1 MSKTTNSKIFGIIG
15 ESLIHSLSPQIH
27 NHFFKK
33 LGLDYNYYLFT
44 LKEGKLQKALEGIK
58 ILGIKGVN
66 VTFPYKEKVI
76 PFLDKLDKQAE
87 KTGAVNTI
95 INNNGILFGYN
106 TDVFGI
112 QETIEQKLKLD
123 LNKKRVIILGAGG
136 GARAVF
142 YVLLTLKVKKVF
154 VFNRSKEKARR
165 LVKSFSDLSA
175 NTEVKVQDIMEIK
188 RFDPEEELTLL
199 VNATSAPLSSMKRV
213 LQSIF
218 HKEFFSDT
226 RIFDL
231 NYGEKRLRGD
241 SFADRYTDGLY
252 MLASQAAQSFY
263 LWTGLKLDPK
273 EVYNYIRRKTEK
285 R

>member
-1 MSKTTNSKIFGIIG
+1 MSKTSNSKIFGIIG
-15 ESLIHSLSPQIH
+15 KSLTHSLSPQIH

-33 LGLDYNYYLFT
+33 LGLDYSYHLFT
-44 LKEGKLQKALEGIK
+44 LKDGKLQKALEGIK
-58 ILGIKGVN
+58 TLGIKGVN

-95 INNNGILFGYN
+95 INNNGKLFGYN

-123 LNKKRVIILGAGG
+123 LNKKRVMILGAGG
-136 GARAVF
+136 AARAVF
-142 YVLLTLKVKKVF
+142 YVLLTQKVRKVF
-154 VFNRSKEKARR
+154 VFNRTKEKARR
-165 LVKSFSDLSA
+165 LVKSFSGLSA
-175 NTEVKVQDIMEIK
+175 NTEAEVKDIMEMD
-188 RFDPEEELTLL
+188 RFDPEVELTLL
-199 VNATSAPLSSMKRV
+199 VNATSAPVPLVRKV
-213 LQSIF
+213 LQNLF
-218 HKEFFSDT
+218 HKEFFSHT
-226 RIFDL
+226 KIFDL

-263 LWTGLKLDPK
+263 LWTKIKLDPK
-273 EVYNYIRRKTEK
+273 EVYNYIRKKTEK